1 MGGLSSYKSIFKAT
15 SLFGGMQVVQIF
27 LNLIRGKVIALLLGP
42 SGVGL
47 NSLFMSSVSMISNVS
62 GMGLNFTAVRDIA
75 KANESG
81 DRERLSAVIKTFKR
95 WLIGSAIIG
104 VLSVVLLSPLL
115 SLYTFK
121 NYDYTLSFIALS
133 FMLLFGA
140 LSSGNASLLQ
150 GTRNLKGYA
159 LHSLTGSLSSLVVS
173 IPLYYYFGTK
183 GIVPALIISAL
194 VTFLFSIY
202 YASAIKRV
210 RVKQS
215 WRESWAGGKDMV
227 KLGAAMMLATSI
239 GSLVHYLINTYISNS
254 ASVAD
259 LGLYQA
265 GMSITSQSIGLV
277 FSAMAIDYYPR
288 LAAICDDNNKVRE
301 MVNQQG
307 EITMLIATPVLIL
320 LSLTAPLV
328 IRLLYSSDFLPVTGF
343 LRVLAI
349 GMMFKAASY
358 SIGAISFAKGDKKVF
373 FFLEGIYMNSSIL
386 LFSIIGYSIKGLIG
400 LAWAYM
406 IMHLLYFVIINVV
419 TRRFYNFSIA
429 PPLRRI
435 LAISLGLMTLAYLSI
450 TTLVGIYSFIA
461 AGFISLI
468 SIIYSII
475 EIDKLIGIR
484 DFINKILRR
493 S

>member
-1 MGGLSSYKSIFKAT
+1 MGGVSSYKSIFKAT
-15 SLFGGMQVVQIF
+15 SLFGGMQVVQVL

-42 SGVGL
+42 AGVGL
-47 NSLFMSSVSMISNVS
+47 NSLFVSSVSMISNVS

-81 DRERLSAVIKTFKR
+81 DRERLSAVIKTFRR
-95 WLIGSAIIG
+95 WLVGSAIIG
-104 VLSVVLLSPLL
+104 VMAVVLLSPLL
-115 SLYTFK
+115 SIYTFK

-173 IPLYYYFGTK
+173 VPLYYFFGTD
-183 GIVPALIISAL
+183 GIVPALILSAL

-202 YASAIKRV
+202 YASVIKRDK
-210 RVKQS
+210 VKVS
-215 WRESWAGGKDMV
+215 WRESWSGGKDMV
-227 KLGAAMMLATSI
+227 KLGVAMMLATSI

-254 ASVAD
+254 ATVAE

-265 GMSITSQSIGLV
+265 GMSITAQSIGLV

-288 LAAICDDNNKVRE
+288 LAAICDNNDKVRE
-301 MVNQQG
+301 MANQQG

-320 LSLTAPLV
+320 LSVAAPYV

-343 LRVLAI
+343 LRILVV

-386 LFSIIGYSIKGLIG
+386 LFSIVGYSINGLTG
-400 LAWAYM
+400 LAWAYL
-406 IMHLLYFVIINVV
+406 IMHILYFVIINIV
-419 TRRFYNFSIA
+419 TGKIYKF
-429 PPLRRI
+429 
-435 LAISLGLMTLAYLSI
+435 SI
-450 TTLVGIYSFIA
+450 TTALKRILLISMGLMALAFVSITALSGTFSIIVSGFIA
-461 AGFISLI
+461 LLSLLF
-468 SIIYSII
+468 SIVQ
-475 EIDKLIGIR
+475 IDRRIGIR
-484 DFINKILRR
+484 DFVNKFLKRG
-493 S
+493 